1 MREFWKCECN
11 LSTYADFI
19 SRLREE
25 AVAQL
30 DVNYSLHFD
39 PSQRTPSIDIALDDV
54 ECRYLLSSN
63 ADGSLHLFDTGNPI
77 CGDNGKL
84 TFPKLA
90 RIDTIPDN
98 LLTNLRRPAHSGL
111 SPSNCIQWNPVDS
124 GFFITT
130 SLDKTLKIWDTN
142 RLECV
147 DLIETAEPMSWAAL
161 STVAVEHNLI
171 AVALTQSC
179 DRQAILVDPI
189 VGAPAISLRGGHTD
203 SHLSQIIWSMRSSFI
218 VITAGHDGR
227 ILFWDIR
234 LPSKPIDSLD
244 NASAPGRPSYSHDAV
259 AHNGPVLGLTH
270 SPDGLHLI
278 SWGGTGLKS
287 SKTLKLWGLDANG
300 RPCSLAHPNGSPES
314 TSFYGLT
321 SFTDCQPRSLNF
333 GVFSSRTTLP
343 PISRRPGGDGTR
355 GTNSNSETDVGATTL
370 LGSSVRMAVAAAGSS
385 HSLWGA
391 TAAFV
396 FVPVG
401 LNLLVTMA
409 TAQEDFH
416 QRLHKRH
423 FSDVRACVWNEARQE
438 VYTAGMDNNLHV
450 WSFFPDPVE
459 DPPGSGNDE
468 DATGANFL

>member
-1 MREFWKCECN
+1 MVDQSLFSTLKHVRISLFWLLALPSPNTRLYRTLKVGQGIKTHDMREFWKCECN

-19 SRLREE
+19 SRLRKE

-30 DVNYSLHFD
+30 DVNYSIHFD

-98 LLTNLRRPAHSGL
+98 LLTNVRRSAHSGL
-111 SPSNCIQWNPVDS
+111 SPSNCVQWNPVDS

-203 SHLSQIIWSMRSSFI
+203 SHLSQIIWSMRSSFV
-218 VITAGHDGR
+218 VITAGLNTVRLAGR
-227 ILFWDIR
+227 TTIAGMPDQHVLVAMLEAGFGDNIR
-234 LPSKPIDSLD
+234 LPSAKPQRTFTVV
-244 NASAPGRPSYSHDAV
+244 ASR
-259 AHNGPVLGLTH
+259 
-270 SPDGLHLI
+270 I
-278 SWGGTGLKS
+278 
-287 SKTLKLWGLDANG
+287 KTEAANK
-300 RPCSLAHPNGSPES
+300 
-314 TSFYGLT
+314 
-321 SFTDCQPRSLNF
+321 
-333 GVFSSRTTLP
+333 
-343 PISRRPGGDGTR
+343 I
-355 GTNSNSETDVGATTL
+355 
-370 LGSSVRMAVAAAGSS
+370 
-385 HSLWGA
+385 
-391 TAAFV
+391 
-396 FVPVG
+396 
-401 LNLLVTMA
+401 
-409 TAQEDFH
+409 
-416 QRLHKRH
+416 
-423 FSDVRACVWNEARQE
+423 
-438 VYTAGMDNNLHV
+438 VY
-450 WSFFPDPVE
+450 
-459 DPPGSGNDE
+459 
-468 DATGANFL
+468 

>member
-30 DVNYSLHFD
+30 DVNYSIHFD

-111 SPSNCIQWNPVDS
+111 SPSNCVQWNPVDS

-171 AVALTQSC
+171 AIALTQSC

-218 VITAGHDGR
+218 VITAGYVTSTASLNS
-227 ILFWDIR
+227 LFAYIYV
-234 LPSKPIDSLD
+234 LVMTVPSKRPVSTAALLQTAATTAEGCFVVIDR
-244 NASAPGRPSYSHDAV
+244 A
-259 AHNGPVLGLTH
+259 
-270 SPDGLHLI
+270 
-278 SWGGTGLKS
+278 
-287 SKTLKLWGLDANG
+287 
-300 RPCSLAHPNGSPES
+300 
-314 TSFYGLT
+314 
-321 SFTDCQPRSLNF
+321 
-333 GVFSSRTTLP
+333 
-343 PISRRPGGDGTR
+343 
-355 GTNSNSETDVGATTL
+355 TDVGFLQSVL
-370 LGSSVRMAVAAAGSS
+370 LGEDVADGDAV
-385 HSLWGA
+385 LIE
-391 TAAFV
+391 
-396 FVPVG
+396 PV
-401 LNLLVTMA
+401 LMLVDCMR
-409 TAQEDFH
+409 D
-416 QRLHKRH
+416 
-423 FSDVRACVWNEARQE
+423 
-438 VYTAGMDNNLHV
+438 
-450 WSFFPDPVE
+450 
-459 DPPGSGNDE
+459 
-468 DATGANFL
+468 